1 MPFEAFFKL
10 LARKNLAADV
20 NSVEM
25 SGDDAV
31 KQPTATAPS
40 ENVADKA
47 SSKEKDRK
55 RHRDG
60 GGSCHHHKKNKD
72 VPKTIVLEDGE
83 TVVKEGVE
91 PQGLEVSKLN
101 GGVIPKHKEP
111 LELPG
116 LSLHPSVPRSS
127 VLASCKGYAEKV

>member
-10 LARKNLAADV
+10 LARKNVATDV
-20 NSVEM
+20 NYVET

-31 KQPTATAPS
+31 KQPTATAPY

-47 SSKEKDRK
+47 YSKEKDRK

-72 VPKTIVLEDGE
+72 VPKTIVLEDSE

-91 PQGLEVSKLN
+91 PQGLEV
-101 GGVIPKHKEP
+101 
-111 LELPG
+111 
-116 LSLHPSVPRSS
+116 
-127 VLASCKGYAEKV
+127 